1 VLVRDR
7 QAAGPGSSAAN
18 PTAILVFPTAGGS
31 WQRDVDWART
41 NSRVAGSRIF
51 RASAGQYGRAMNQL
65 IERAIDLA
73 IRNAERGQ
81 LPFGALVVRDGA
93 VIAEGINTALRD
105 HDPIAHGE
113 VAAVRNACRK
123 FGVLHLT
130 GLVVVSSCEPCAICH
145 AVCAGVGVTRIL
157 YAAPKGMVPDLGYP
171 APDPGPLPGRMQVAL
186 RALAPEQLEHV
197 PSERAAEPFM
207 RYLARKAGA

>member
-1 VLVRDR
+1 
-7 QAAGPGSSAAN
+7 
-18 PTAILVFPTAGGS
+18 
-31 WQRDVDWART
+31 
-41 NSRVAGSRIF
+41 
-51 RASAGQYGRAMNQL
+51 MNQL

-73 IRNAERGQ
+73 IRNADRGQ

-197 PSERAAEPFM
+197 PSERAAAPFM
-207 RYLARKAGA
+207 RYLAR

>member
-1 VLVRDR
+1 M
-7 QAAGPGSSAAN
+7 AALA
-18 PTAILVFPTAGGS
+18 T
-31 WQRDVDWART
+31 
-41 NSRVAGSRIF
+41 SRVGTDVLKNGGVAIF